1 MIFLYLN
8 RVHDVSLNF
17 AMRIEKRTVKKSIP
31 IPIISYASYLYDY
44 FSYSAAQR
52 ISLTF
57 VNFKGFEV
65 DFAYKIGN
73 SLIGNICRAP
83 NV

>member
-1 MIFLYLN
+1 
-8 RVHDVSLNF
+8 
-17 AMRIEKRTVKKSIP
+17 MRIEKKTLKKSIP
-31 IPIISYASYLYDY
+31 IPIISYASYLYHY

-52 ISLTF
+52 ISQAF

-65 DFAYKIGN
+65 DFAYEIGN
-73 SLIGNICRAP
+73 SLIRNVCRTP